1 MRLRFSLAGGIEN
14 EAWRV
19 VRSVLQTNAPHAPRG
34 EPSHAA
40 REAFR
45 DALASF
51 RRRGPI
57 LLMGHNDADGL
68 AAVAILA
75 RALQRAGRRIAVRLV
90 GRGESPWSTQM
101 AAEVAPQSLAG
112 VIVADL
118 GLRDGFITETH
129 PVLVIDHHVP
139 RGGAQVPAITG
150 FGLDPIPTSSLLAF
164 WCAGQIADADDLLW
178 LAALG
183 LIADMA
189 DQAGFREM
197 DEARARYGVSALRKA
212 AALLNAARRS
222 AAGEAAPAL
231 ALLLKSGGPKDVLSG
246 RFPETAELLAAK
258 AEVAA
263 ELELA
268 KRLPPK
274 VRGGVAL
281 IRLSS
286 PCQIHPL
293 IAQQWRGRL
302 KNEIVIAANTG
313 FRPGWIHFAAR
324 TATGADLIAFLAE
337 HAPPGADENYGS
349 GHVQATGGALRPR
362 DWNIFVRR
370 LSFGP
375 EEEVPA

>member
-1 MRLRFSLAGGIEN
+1 MRPRFSLAIGIEN
-14 EAWRV
+14 HAWRV
-19 VRSVLQTNAPHAPRG
+19 VPSVLQTAASAPATADPRRTVG
-34 EPSHAA
+34 
-40 REAFR
+40 EAFH

-51 RRRGPI
+51 RRSGPI

-68 AAVAILA
+68 SAVAILA
-75 RALQRAGRRIAVRLV
+75 QALQRAGRSVAFRLV
-90 GRGESPWSTQM
+90 GRGESPWSLQM
-101 AAEVAPQSLAG
+101 AAELAPQALAG

-118 GLRDGFITETH
+118 GLRDGAVTDAH

-139 RGGAQVPAITG
+139 RGRAKVPAITG

-164 WCAGQIADADDLLW
+164 WCAQKIANADDLLW

-183 LIADMA
+183 LIGDMA
-189 DQAGFREM
+189 EEAGFPEM
-197 DEARARYGVSALRKA
+197 ADARARYGVTALRKA

-222 AAGEAAPAL
+222 ASGEAAPAL
-231 ALLLKSGGPKDVLSG
+231 ALLLKSAGPKDVLSG
-246 RFPETAELLAAK
+246 RFSETNDLLVAK

-263 ELELA
+263 ELDLA

-313 FRPGWIHFAAR
+313 FRKGWIHFAAR
-324 TATGADLIAFLAE
+324 TATSADLIAFLAK

-362 DWNIFVRR
+362 DWNIFIRT
-370 LSFGP
+370 LGFGP